1 MPLES
6 AFVAAIEQD
15 PDLLAK
21 TWEQRII
28 LATPSTLMATLMAI
42 AHSWKQHHLADHVE
56 KAAEIARELYG
67 RLQTFAGHLQDVG
80 THMQRSNKSYN
91 QAVASFQ
98 TRLLPKARQ
107 FQTLALSTQDP
118 KEIALKEV
126 DETITPL
133 LEGVG

>member
-1 MPLES
+1 
-6 AFVAAIEQD
+6 
-15 PDLLAK
+15 
-21 TWEQRII
+21 
-28 LATPSTLMATLMAI
+28 MATLMAI

-56 KAAEIARELYG
+56 KAAEMARDLYG

-107 FQTLALSTQDP
+107 FQALALSAQDQ
-118 KEIALKEV
+118 KDITLKEV

-133 LEGVG
+133 LEGAA